1 MSPHFTRAV
10 KELLGYKN
18 AKYMLAGHKV
28 WEAAMYPWYSE
39 PEFVKMAIDEGIP
52 HILVDLRS
60 EEKAKKGQ
68 IPGAFN
74 YPLNQIKE
82 LYNNLPDDK
91 KNTRVIVYS
100 ENDED
105 AVKAYLTLKVNMYEK
120 VSILNGG
127 IEAWKAKGYPV
138 ESNKIR
144 KEIPKAL
151 PNKLLPGA
159 ITVADFKK
167 LVLNIPPE
175 TVILD
180 VRSPDEYLNGAVPGA
195 LTIPIATI
203 IAGRWNEIPQ
213 DKKVVIHCAAGNRAL
228 QVWRFLKNKGFKNIV
243 WVDGKPPKDILTQ
256 K

>member
-1 MSPHFTRAV
+1 MSPHLTRAV
-10 KELLGYKN
+10 KELMGYKN

-60 EEKAKKGQ
+60 EEKAKKEQ

-74 YPLNQIKE
+74 YPSNQIKK
-82 LYNNLPDDK
+82 LYDNLPKDK
-91 KNTRVIVYS
+91 KKTRVILYS
-100 ENDED
+100 DNNEE
-105 AVKAYLTLKVNMYEK
+105 AVKAYSALKANMYEM

-127 IEAWKAKGYPV
+127 IETWKAKGFPV

-144 KEIPKAL
+144 KEMPNAL
-151 PNKLLPGA
+151 PSKLLPGA
-159 ITVADFKK
+159 ISVAEFKK
-167 LVLNIPPE
+167 LALNTPPDM
-175 TVILD
+175 VIID
-180 VRSPDEYLNGAVPGA
+180 VRSPDEYLNGAVPEA

-228 QVWRFLKNKGFKNIV
+228 QAWRFLKNKGFKNIA
-243 WVDGKPPKDILTQ
+243 WVDGKPPKEVLTQ

>member
-1 MSPHFTRAV
+1 MSPHFTRVV

-18 AKYMLAGHKV
+18 AKYMLAGHKI
-28 WEAAMYPWYSE
+28 WEEAMYPWYSE

-52 HILVDLRS
+52 HVLVDLRS
-60 EEKAKKGQ
+60 EEKAKEEQ

-74 YPLNQIKE
+74 YPINQIKE

-91 KNTRVIVYS
+91 ENTRIIVYS
-100 ENDED
+100 DNDGD
-105 AVKAYLTLKVNMYEK
+105 AVKAYLTLKANLYKK

-127 IEAWKAKGYPV
+127 IDAWKAKGYPV

-144 KEIPKAL
+144 REMPDAL
-151 PNKLLPGA
+151 PSKLLPGA
-159 ITVADFKK
+159 ISVAEFKK
-167 LVLNIPPE
+167 LALNTPPD

-180 VRSPDEYLNGAVPGA
+180 VRSPDEYLKGAVPGA
-195 LTIPIATI
+195 VTIPIATI

-228 QVWRFLKNKGFKNIV
+228 QAWRFLKNKGFKNIV
-243 WVDGKPPKDILTQ
+243 WVDGKPPKEVLTQ